1 MALDLFNATVKH
13 FGKGT
18 DPLEP
23 GPGQDVP
30 VRITLTP
37 GDPGQLEIEVL
48 DLEHHTVS
56 QKTWTL
62 GKEVPTTITTPEVFT
77 VVAPGDMASILG
89 FSPSGT
95 GVTLAEVRI
104 EIRPHPIGGAH
115 SNEAPFAAFIF
126 CWDIDAST
134 LQDFK
139 TTNDVTITSTTA
151 FQARVC
157 AGIAFQHPPAAGLG
171 LSNVL
176 VRFDVESL
184 GIGSGWIP
192 LGGFDLVQL
201 EFPPLGLP
209 DEFYIP
215 PLLFWLREIGLKM
228 PDGIE
233 LPDLDWDFDFPDE
246 FDLPLGV
253 RFRETHLRIYRQD
266 GNYRIDAMAR
276 ELVLSWGEFEFEPED
291 VELHF
296 RSNGDTYLFYAQVFH
311 AQYPSDGDDRGE
323 VGLSLPF
330 GVLGGSLRCARVRVG
345 VFGHNNGGSKYR
357 FCFDTLVEIGG
368 LKITSSLAGSD
379 GVFYEADLRLLLRD
393 GVLMTAVPTKVPT
406 LLFEGLEGEEVFKDY
421 ANQIPAHSFAENLR
435 EPAEPGAPNEYG
447 LSFLDGDFRPGERLF
462 VAWSQ
467 KGNQLLEA
475 LAHDLL
481 GRPPAGVIPSDAQEI
496 WVALELLFPT
506 GTTGERELQARLD
519 WQKAPEDT
527 AATLPSLAPLGAVEA
542 DTPAPAN
549 APDDPVC
556 IKPGELGD
564 GIALPQNGKIDKDD
578 KVPPG
583 AHILDL
589 PGVRVRLARAETQT
603 ILLRSDAERGD
614 SIAYLLQWFDG
625 SLPDVANDTLVAE
638 VGVDFSLTP
647 DRAPRQ
653 VQESGGETPGDFL
666 NVKLG
671 YERGAQNARS
681 EAIQVL
687 KLRRGAAPDFLQVYR
702 TDAPRLSR
710 LLPVSRPPVQ
720 QDACPERE
728 LNASDVAS
736 VLLPE
741 DVFSGFSLRDAS
753 SWRLLVSSTLVSSIL
768 KMFGQDDADKG
779 RRVSVEITE
788 ICLPEKALDYLLV
801 KTRIKINLFGGKP
814 GGTPEIEGDVA
825 FRFDLKTLALSV
837 EDGAGFALLKPAHEG
852 LPSWAQAL
860 NPENKPDD
868 YIHSDPLDIAG
879 LQMFGIAKSDPKA
892 TGDQKIRLLTLEI
905 EAGRFL
911 LMAPEGTD
919 LLLRYDELGEEGLTF
934 LISTFELG
942 PAGLNLS
949 AELLATKLKVPGLKR
964 PFALNTAS
972 LSIRN
977 SDVER
982 IEIGGSGQLPDLL
995 NEAPV
1000 EILVVLEQNPRTKR
1014 IFLSDFECTLGDG
1027 NAPIFSKG
1035 TRCKFEITRLSIG
1048 KDDANGTRPLAWF
1061 FLVSGALQFTPDRA
1075 EFSGEL
1081 LEDFSSIRLEFENAP
1096 LGDEFFEHVELIVT
1110 LREPKRFKVFYLF
1123 EMEVRSIGFHPK
1135 FTGFKEDGP
1144 AIIIGGQCAFADL
1157 GDVLAVEIDFHRCYL
1172 GFPAE
1177 GEILPQVHFKG
1188 LRVEI
1193 ATGGFKIAG
1202 RVDTYD
1208 ATDIKGFAGEGTI
1221 VIPGLPEL
1229 SAAFAFVKL
1238 RTGDGSFK
1246 RAWFI
1251 AIEAARISIQIGS
1264 LPLYLRQVGLGFG
1277 YRYTSVI
1284 IKRFEEEEELGPLIA
1299 LMLKEISR
1307 HQSLARIDTWAP
1319 DPERAGEQGRWSI
1332 GMEAVFSMAS
1342 ANSTPT
1348 TYDAAEERKL
1358 QTVVAQLLV
1367 FIRSDLTFLA
1377 AAKVWLPISTDDFFE
1392 NREGMRNRPL
1402 ALGFMIYSAP
1412 KSRLLI
1418 HAAKGKNPYLGP
1430 KDQPVPETV
1439 KKILDNSHFEA
1450 TFLSEPG
1457 LVHAELG
1464 WPDRLFFRFEIGSL
1478 KLECR
1483 GGILFR
1489 ATRDILVQG
1498 IYFSAHGSTNLGGG
1512 LSVGI
1517 VGVQIS
1523 AKITVSLA
1531 MRLMIGISLSRP
1543 LQSNIYAVVGLD
1555 VAVDFQIYAWFR
1567 LNLRFCKIEIDLH
1580 FPLRLQIIV
1589 ALELGWA
1596 GGTDLGFRG
1605 RATVMISVFGRGLT
1619 VRVAVGVGE
1628 SGVNRARAA
1637 LEPYMRSFL
1646 EPGAIPP
1653 IPGLTSERAALTSE
1667 ALAEVE
1673 AARSASITSPAA
1685 LERKAAPSEVF
1696 APAVLETVADAFALA
1711 LVKGPKTEDA
1721 KRLWIGWVMPNVQ
1734 ESNWFF
1740 YPVPTADRQGY
1751 ATLIVPGVA
1760 DVRVFRSS
1768 LSGSTVHWTEVGL
1781 TGGNHV
1787 IEFVFDKGND
1797 LEPKSDDGQPLAK
1810 INLITI
1816 LAGCYEPMHD
1826 ENIGT
1831 GEEPFPLNWERS
1843 PFALRNVRMNRPE
1856 VKRDDRLLDPNNPA
1870 QSPKRQL
1877 DPDHPYDKALMRAT
1891 DRDSIEHKGD
1901 AFSEEEKARPSDITL
1916 ARRQLR
1922 DQALGNQSFLL
1933 RSFADDAQF
1942 LAANTPLV
1950 GDVPQDVKL
1959 APGERPTLAH
1969 MGLVVAVVAETCPDW
1984 LRTYPGTD
1992 NLARATLDFTD
2003 AHKGEEGDVHFS
2015 GGIKPVIDF
2024 DAADFETNPPTL
2036 DNLLVRVD
2044 SETLNIGWDLVWG
2057 PQGIPRGEWEL
2068 DGKDGKDAPPPDP
2081 EDFLWGY
2088 RVELFVEGIK
2098 EAVDVTTAGPG
2109 DLLVPPEEAGDQRA
2123 AAGGADHRSMIRLK
2137 LRYQFNKALNELGLG
2152 RELSVQ
2158 RSFTA
2163 LITPIAQD
2171 GTRGKTWTATASQ
2184 VPSATPMPAD
2194 DAALKLKFDAHA
2206 AEDGKLPPMRGTLEW
2221 RELVPPTRPDVAT
2234 TQRWQLI
2241 LRPLPRLPLGAYPLE
2256 ATDTSDAGIAG
2267 VAGLSP
2273 QNGDIIVALK
2283 AMNQLEDGGFA
2294 ERRTT
2299 DKPSAEGDGV
2309 REPMLQRWLLPLNGV
2324 DLDEI
2329 AEAVLDYRGRVVPP
2343 GSALRELAQGF
2354 FNQVPATEADGAGW
2368 RVFLRAMADAPLKP
2382 DEMGDPEANLVPG
2395 PASAMVRVRFLLEGQ
2410 ASLEEST
2417 ETSGATPLDHLE
2429 WVSETPPH
2437 PGQVPGVETVQGR
2450 IHNAAIVDEGG
2461 ELKLKFLPQP
2471 GRDRGVTISWSAV
2484 SENFALEQ
2492 VAAYELYEAPMD
2504 ALVNFSRAA
2513 TADGKPVPGF
2523 GPRWQ
2528 KLREIR
2534 PADREIAQR
2543 AVTSFVQ
2550 PEIWDSTPP
2559 SARQTVEW
2567 MVRKD
2572 IPPEDMP
2579 QSRPGWYSWAESE
2592 LLWPDWFQDAESTL
2606 VAVGLKSS
2614 DSPFFEAVSKAKAPG
2629 DLTWEEILAILA
2641 ARRDL
2646 GEYYAKRRVHPW
2658 LLMVIGTLAARGAP
2672 KSLGG
2677 TDVEASYEVEIS
2689 PGKLFLEPE
2698 GGKPDPV
2705 KWVENDLAQLDPLG
2719 WGALSQLGLAATIA
2733 LRDPLTGVYWS
2744 QAELRAELS
2753 ETLDDLQV
2761 YIQRYNELVPED
2773 LESRHAMSLDARHVA
2788 LDLPLQT
2795 NWAIRAEPGM
2805 ASLSDNRTLAMLQL
2819 ALRPVPEHLE
2829 KIPPYS
2835 YTPAQRAKYGESLPE
2850 LPKAPGPIFYEVLRV
2865 ELDKEERE
2873 PAGQV
2878 WFRVDVEVIYPE
2890 REGMPRTVFGP
2901 ADNPIDVKKITPGGE
2916 LLLVRWQYVPSF
2928 DALSQ
2933 QHYVTERL
2941 QAALENGDV
2950 LPINE
2955 VNDQPLPQILSGGGV
2970 LAETPFGRF
2979 DNLESWAD
2987 HVFGFV
2993 FDDSDQSQ
3001 PKWTRAARPPEDSR
3015 FGRFIGHLI
3024 RAFTFVNESVEEGQ
3038 QAEAENHAREEMTA
3052 KIYADEK
3059 LLEKYMLWAERFF
3072 AAAPIVER
3080 TDPFKNEQMLA
3091 VSGGILTEPDRLTA
3105 VAPKRIDPARL
3116 APGGEGLYSYTHPVK
3131 EDWASQRAYA
3141 VRLVP
3146 RWWDLRYP
3154 NTAVPQPDFTP
3165 IWDGDKENLPTPEKL
3180 GHSRSVITIPRRR
3193 KVEPVKL
3200 IGLRNVFSDEGR
3212 EFTEISLSDHVE
3224 AHLSRANVA
3233 LARKLEFQ
3241 DIMRRFSMEFRHV
3254 DWLVRLARF
3263 VGGSLKER
3271 PEPSFAQAEVIEGEW
3286 TKIAPEAS
3294 FEEST
3299 SDYLSAAPIARFGG
3313 QRLLTP
3319 TEPFYFRQQAEFV
3332 ARAKSVKSSTTR
3344 VRLPVAAA
3352 LPPRPQNGKVDSHEP
3367 IAWAEVP
3374 GGELDALDG
3383 LEKAILDAI
3392 GDATLKERICGYL
3405 RPWAYRPNTRFP
3417 RLFEAL
3423 PAASLGTY
3431 FKSEADQ
3438 QAYGKLPDFEAR
3450 LEIVSETRVNGAS
3463 AVRNTIAVIDA
3474 SRAPEG
3480 AASHPFLLR
3489 RVSSRYEFGE
3499 LRVPEKQ
3506 DWFDGLTL
3514 SLVIAPRMT
3523 GPATAEITPDLSRA
3537 DEPSASRPQ
3546 ELVDSG
3552 SSEQLLGPNQMP
3564 VTGPLAQLLPLWQ
3577 RLAVIEESGKIMIRL
3592 CAPLKGPRWLC
3603 RAQMSREIDLAPLS
3617 GPDLKL
3623 GIRTLLDVERRR
3635 ALAMVGVTE
3644 AGEGLTTAGLLR
3656 DIEDTNAAL
3665 LSDILPAADLDAIK
3679 GVVVNLLRIGQAI
3692 YRLRD
3697 RVWDVVTGS
3706 DDLAEGD
3713 RLLLSARRGPK
3724 DPETETLFDD
3734 YAKLAAKCGVEA
3746 ATTREPR
3753 WVLMMKISEISREI
3767 AEAGYLPSDSKET
3780 LTIMAHHGNLAPV
3793 EWDIHDASDGGDAA

>member
-18 DPLEP
+18 DPLDP
-23 GPGQDVP
+23 GPGRDVP

-48 DLEHHTVS
+48 DLELHTVS

-62 GKEVPTTITTPEVFT
+62 GKEVPTKITTPEVFT
-77 VVAPGDMASILG
+77 VVTPGDMASLLG
-89 FSPSGT
+89 FAPGGT

-115 SNEAPFAAFIF
+115 STEAPFAAVIF

-134 LQDFK
+134 SKDFK
-139 TTNDVTITSTTA
+139 TTNDVTITSATA

-157 AGIAFQHPPAAGLG
+157 AGIAFQHPPGAGLG

-176 VRFDVESL
+176 VSFDIESL

-192 LGGFDLVQL
+192 LSGFDLVQL

-215 PLLFWLREIGLKM
+215 PLLCWLREIGLKM

-253 RFRETHLRIYRQD
+253 RFRETHLRIYRQGD
-266 GNYRIDAMAR
+266 KYRIDAIAR
-276 ELVLSWGEFEFEPED
+276 ELVLSWGEFEFEAED
-291 VELHF
+291 VELYF
-296 RSNGDTYLFYAQVFH
+296 RSDGDTYLFYAQVFH
-311 AQYPSDGDDRGE
+311 AQYPPDGDDRGE

-368 LKITSSLAGSD
+368 LKLTSSLAGSD

-393 GVLMTAVPTKVPT
+393 GVLMTAVPTTVPT

-421 ANQIPAHSFAENLR
+421 AKQIPAHSFAENLR
-435 EPAEPGAPNEYG
+435 DPPKPGAPNEYG
-447 LSFLDGDFRPGERLF
+447 LSFLDGDFRSGERLY

-475 LAHDLL
+475 LAHELL
-481 GRPPAGVIPSDAQEI
+481 GRPPAGAIPSDAEEI

-519 WQKAPEDT
+519 WQEAPEGT
-527 AATLPSLAPLGAVEA
+527 AATLPTLAPLGAVEA
-542 DTPAPAN
+542 DMPAPAD

-556 IKPGELGD
+556 IETGELGD
-564 GIALPQNGKIDKDD
+564 GIALPQGGKIDKDD

-583 AHILDL
+583 AHLLDL

-614 SIAYLLQWFDG
+614 SVAYVLQWFDG

-671 YERGAQNARS
+671 YERGAQDARS

-710 LLPVSRPPVQ
+710 LLPASRPPVQ
-720 QDACPERE
+720 QDACPERK
-728 LNASDVAS
+728 LNASDVAP

-741 DVFSGFSLRDAS
+741 DIFSGFSLRDAS
-753 SWRLLVSSTLVSSIL
+753 SWRLLVSSKLISSIL
-768 KMFGQDDADKG
+768 KMFGQDDADKE

-788 ICLPEKALDYLLV
+788 ICLPKEALDYLLV
-801 KTRIKINLFGGKP
+801 KTRIEINLFGGKAD
-814 GGTPEIEGDVA
+814 GTPEIEGDVA
-825 FRFDLKTLALSV
+825 FRFDLRTLALSV
-837 EDGAGFALLKPAHEG
+837 EDGAGFALLKPARKG
-852 LPSWAQAL
+852 LPGWAKVL

-868 YIHSDPLDIAG
+868 YIHSDALDIAG
-879 LQMFGIAKSDPKA
+879 LQMFGIAKSDPEA

-905 EAGRFL
+905 EDGRFL
-911 LMAPEGTD
+911 LKAPEGTD
-919 LLLRYDELGEEGLTF
+919 LLLRYDELGEEGLSF
-934 LISTFELG
+934 LVSSFELG

-972 LSIRN
+972 VSIRN

-982 IEIGGSGQLPDLL
+982 IEISGSGQLPDLL

-1000 EILVVLEQNPRTKR
+1000 EILVVLEQNPRTRR
-1014 IFLSDFECTLGDG
+1014 IFLADFECTLGDG
-1027 NAPIFSKG
+1027 NTPIFSKG

-1061 FLVSGALQFTPDRA
+1061 FLASGALQFTPEGA

-1096 LGDEFFEHVELIVT
+1096 LGDEFFEHIELIVT

-1135 FTGFKEDGP
+1135 FTGFREDGP
-1144 AIIIGGQCAFADL
+1144 AIIIGGQCALADL

-1208 ATDIKGFAGEGTI
+1208 ETDIKGFAGEGTI

-1319 DPERAGEQGRWSI
+1319 DPERAGDQGRWSI

-1348 TYDAAEERKL
+1348 TYNAAEERKL

-1392 NREGMRNRPL
+1392 NREGMRERPL

-1464 WPDRLFFRFEIGSL
+1464 WPDRLFFRFQIGSL

-1498 IYFSAHGSTNLGGG
+1498 IYFSAHGSTDLGGG

-1523 AKITVSLA
+1523 ATITVSLA

-1543 LQSNIYAVVGLD
+1543 LRSNIYAVVGLD

-1605 RATVMISVFGRGLT
+1605 RATVMISVFGRSLT

-1667 ALAEVE
+1667 ALADVE
-1673 AARSASITSPAA
+1673 AARGARITSPAA
-1685 LERKAAPSEVF
+1685 LERKAAPSEFF
-1696 APAVLETVADAFALA
+1696 APVVHETVADAFALA

-1734 ESNWFF
+1734 QSNWFF
-1740 YPVPTADRQGY
+1740 YPVPKANRQGY
-1751 ATLIVPGVA
+1751 ATLTVPEVL
-1760 DVRVFRSS
+1760 DVQVFRPSIS
-1768 LSGSTVHWTEVGL
+1768 DSTVHWTEVGP

-1787 IEFVFDKGND
+1787 IEFVFDKGKD
-1797 LEPKSDDGQPLAK
+1797 LVPKSDDGRPSEA
-1810 INLITI
+1810 INLITL
-1816 LAGCYEPMHD
+1816 LAGCYAPEHD

-1831 GEEPFPLNWERS
+1831 GEKPFPLNWEGS
-1843 PFALRNVRMNRPE
+1843 PFALRNVRMERPE
-1856 VKRDDRLLDPNNPA
+1856 VKRDDRLLDPDNPA

-1877 DPDHPYDKALMRAT
+1877 DPNHPYDQALMRAT
-1891 DRDSIEHKGD
+1891 DRDSIEQKGD
-1901 AFSEEEKARPSDITL
+1901 AFPEEKEAPPSNVEL
-1916 ARRQLR
+1916 ARVQLL

-1984 LRTYPGTD
+1984 LRTHPGTD
-1992 NLARATLDFTD
+1992 TRLDFTD
-2003 AHKGEEGDVHFS
+2003 AHNGAKGDVHFS
-2015 GGIKPVIDF
+2015 GCINPVIDF

-2036 DNLLVRVD
+2036 DNLLARVD

-2057 PQGIPRGEWEL
+2057 PKGTPAGEWRL
-2068 DGKDGKDAPPPDP
+2068 DGPEAEPDP

-2098 EAVDVTTAGPG
+2098 EAVDVTTVGPG
-2109 DLLVPPEEAGDQRA
+2109 DLLVPPEEESGRPV
-2123 AAGGADHRSMIRLK
+2123 RLK
-2137 LRYQFNKALNELGLG
+2137 LRYQFNKPLKELGLP

-2171 GTRGKTWTATASQ
+2171 GTRGKTWTATATQ

-2194 DAALKLKFDAHA
+2194 DAALKLKFDADA
-2206 AEDGKLPPMRGTLEW
+2206 AEDGNLPPMRGTLEW

-2234 TQRWQLI
+2234 TRSWQLI

-2267 VAGLSP
+2267 VAGLAP
-2273 QNGDIIVALK
+2273 QDGDIIVALK
-2283 AMNQLEDGGFA
+2283 AMSQLEVNKLA
-2294 ERRTT
+2294 ERRTA

-2324 DLDEI
+2324 NLDNI
-2329 AEAVLDYRGRVVPP
+2329 AEAVLDYRGRFVLP
-2343 GSALRELAQGF
+2343 GSALRVLAQSF
-2354 FNQVPATEADGAGW
+2354 FNQVPATEANGAAW

-2382 DEMGDPEANLVPG
+2382 VESDPEANLAPG
-2395 PASAMVRVRFLLEGQ
+2395 PASAMVRVRLLLERQ
-2410 ASLEEST
+2410 ASLEEGP

-2429 WVSETPPH
+2429 WISETPPE

-2461 ELKLKFLPQP
+2461 ELKLTFLPQP

-2492 VAAYELYEAPMD
+2492 VAAYELYEAPLD
-2504 ALVNFSRAA
+2504 ALVNFDRAA

-2528 KLREIR
+2528 KIREIR

-2567 MVRKD
+2567 MVRND
-2572 IPPEDMP
+2572 IATEDT
-2579 QSRPGWYSWAESE
+2579 QNRPGWYSWAESE
-2592 LLWPDWFQDAESTL
+2592 LLWPDWFQNAESTL
-2606 VAVGLKSS
+2606 VAEGLKSS
-2614 DSPFFEAVSKAKAPG
+2614 NSPFIEAVSKKKAPR
-2629 DLTWEEILAILA
+2629 DLNWEEILAILA

-2646 GEYYAKRRVHPW
+2646 GEYYAKRRLHPW

-2677 TDVEASYEVEIS
+2677 TDLEATYEIEIS
-2689 PGKLFLEPE
+2689 SGKLFLQPE

-2705 KWVENDLAQLDPLG
+2705 KWMENDLPQLDPLG
-2719 WGALSQLGLAATIA
+2719 WGALAQLGLAATIA
-2733 LRDPLTGVYWS
+2733 LRDPVTGVYWS
-2744 QAELRAELS
+2744 QGDLRAELS
-2753 ETLDDLQV
+2753 EALDDLQA
-2761 YIQRYNELVPED
+2761 YILYYNDLVPAD
-2773 LESRHAMSLDARHVA
+2773 PKSRHAMSLDGRHVA

-2795 NWAIRAEPGM
+2795 NWSTRAEPGM
-2805 ASLSDNRTLAMLQL
+2805 ASLSDNRALAMLQL

-2829 KIPPYS
+2829 KLHCR
-2835 YTPAQRAKYGESLPE
+2835 YTEEQKAKYGDSLPA
-2850 LPKAPGPIFYEVLRV
+2850 LPGPGPIFYEVFRI
-2865 ELDKEERE
+2865 ELNLNETE
-2873 PAGQV
+2873 PVGQV
-2878 WFRVDVEVIYPE
+2878 RFGVDVEVIYPE
-2890 REGMPRTVFGP
+2890 REGMPRKVFRHE
-2901 ADNPIDVKKITPGGE
+2901 DNPIDIKTITPGGE
-2916 LLLVRWQYVPSF
+2916 LLFVRWQYVPRL
-2928 DALSQ
+2928 DT
-2933 QHYVTERL
+2933 VTEHTLTRRHVIERL
-2941 QAALENGDV
+2941 DVGLQNGDV
-2950 LPINE
+2950 VPVDE
-2955 VNDQPLPQILSGGGV
+2955 VNDRPLPQILSGGGK

-2979 DNLESWAD
+2979 ENLESWVD
-2987 HVFGFV
+2987 HAFSYV
-2993 FDDSDQSQ
+2993 FDDREESDLQ
-3001 PKWTRAARPPEDSR
+3001 WIRAARPPENSR
-3015 FGRFIGHLI
+3015 FGRFIGHLA
-3024 RAFTFVNESVEEGQ
+3024 RAFAVVNVSVEDGQ
-3038 QAEAENHAREEMTA
+3038 QAEAEARARVEATD
-3052 KIYADEK
+3052 KIYEDYEDDD
-3059 LLEKYMLWAERFF
+3059 LLEKYMVWAERFF
-3072 AAAPIVER
+3072 AAAPIAER
-3080 TDPFKNEQMLA
+3080 TDPFKNEEA
-3091 VSGGILTEPDRLTA
+3091 PTVSGEILTLPDRLTA
-3105 VAPKRIDPARL
+3105 TAPKRIDPARV

-3154 NTAVPQPDFTP
+3154 NTTVPQPDFTP
-3165 IWDGDKENLPTPEKL
+3165 TWDGDEDNLPTPKEL
-3180 GHSRSVITIPRRR
+3180 GQSRSVTTIPRRR

-3200 IGLRNVFSDEGR
+3200 IGVRNVFSDEGR

-3224 AHLSRANVA
+3224 AQLSRANVA

-3254 DWLVRLARF
+3254 DWLVRLDSF
-3263 VGGSLKER
+3263 VGGSLKEK
-3271 PEPSFAQAEVIEGEW
+3271 PDPSFAQAEVIEGEW
-3286 TKIAPEAS
+3286 TKVAPEAS
-3294 FEEST
+3294 FEQST
-3299 SDYLSAAPIARFGG
+3299 RDYLSATPIARFGG

-3319 TEPFYFRQQAEFV
+3319 TEPFYLRQQAEFV
-3332 ARAKSVKSSTTR
+3332 ARAKSVMSSITSL
-3344 VRLPVAAA
+3344 RLPVAAA
-3352 LPPRPQNGKVDSHEP
+3352 LPPRPQNGRVDSHEP

-3383 LEKAILDAI
+3383 IEKTILDAI
-3392 GDATLKERICGYL
+3392 ADATFKERIRGYL

-3423 PAASLGTY
+3423 PQDALGTY
-3431 FKSEADQ
+3431 FKSEVDRR
-3438 QAYGKLPDFEAR
+3438 AYGKLPDLDAR
-3450 LEIVSETRVNGAS
+3450 LEVVGVTQLNGAS
-3463 AVRNTIAVIDA
+3463 AVRNTIAMIDA
-3474 SRAPEG
+3474 SRAPES

-3489 RVSSRYEFGE
+3489 RVSSRYEFSE
-3499 LRVPEKQ
+3499 LCVPEKQ
-3506 DWFDGLTL
+3506 DWYDGLTL
-3514 SLVIAPRMT
+3514 SLVIAPKMA
-3523 GPATAEITPDLSRA
+3523 GPATAEISPDLSRA
-3537 DEPSASRPQ
+3537 VEPAASRPE
-3546 ELVDSG
+3546 ELIGSG
-3552 SSEQLLGPNQMP
+3552 SGEQLLGQNQMP

-3577 RLAVIEESGKIMIRL
+3577 RLSVVEESGKLMLRL

-3603 RAQMSREIDLAPLS
+3603 RAHMSREIDLAPLS
-3617 GPDLKL
+3617 SPDLKL
-3623 GIRTLLDVERRR
+3623 GTRALIDVERRR
-3635 ALAMVGVTE
+3635 AIAMVGVTE

-3656 DIEDTNAAL
+3656 EIEDADAVL
-3665 LSDILPAADLDAIK
+3665 LSDLLPVADLDAIK
-3679 GVVVNLLRIGQAI
+3679 AVVVQLLGIGQVA

-3697 RVWDVVTGS
+3697 RAWELVTGS
-3706 DDLAEGD
+3706 DDLAEAD
-3713 RLLLSARRGPK
+3713 RILLSARRRGAT
-3724 DPETETLFDD
+3724 DPQTLFDD
-3734 YAKLAAKCGVEA
+3734 FARLAAKIGVEA
-3746 ATTREPR
+3746 GTPREPR
-3753 WVLMMKISEISREI
+3753 WGPLMKISEVSREI

-3780 LTIMAHHGNLAPV
+3780 LTIMAHHGNLAPA
-3793 EWDIHDASDGGDAA
+3793 EWDIHDASDRGDTA

>member
-1 MALDLFNATVKH
+1 MAHDLFNATVKH

-23 GPGQDVP
+23 GAGLDVP
-30 VRITLTP
+30 VRITLTV

-48 DLEHHTVS
+48 DLEHQTAS
-56 QKTWTL
+56 QKIWTL
-62 GKEVPTTITTPEVFT
+62 GKKVPTEITIPEVFT
-77 VVAPGDMASILG
+77 VVTPDGMDSLLGFAPG
-89 FSPSGT
+89 GT
-95 GVTLAEVRI
+95 GVTLGEVRI
-104 EIRPHPIGGAH
+104 EVRPHPIGGTH
-115 SNEAPFAAFIF
+115 SNEAPFAAVIF

-134 LQDFK
+134 SKDFK
-139 TTNDVTITSTTA
+139 TTNDVTITSATA

-157 AGIAFQHPPAAGLG
+157 AGIAFQHPPGAGLG

-192 LGGFDLVQL
+192 LSGFDLVQP

-215 PLLFWLREIGLKM
+215 ALLCWLREIGLKM
-228 PDGIE
+228 PDRIE

-246 FDLPLGV
+246 FDLPLGI
-253 RFRETHLRIYRQD
+253 RFRETHLRVYRQD
-266 GNYRIDAMAR
+266 GKYRIDAKAR
-276 ELVLSWGEFEFEPED
+276 ELVLSWGEFEFDPED

-296 RSNGDTYLFYAQVFH
+296 RSDGDTYAFYAQFFH
-311 AQYPSDGDDRGE
+311 AQYPAEGDDNGE

-330 GVLGGSLRCARVRVG
+330 GVLGGRLRCARVRVG
-345 VFGHNNGGSKYR
+345 VYGHENGGGKYR

-368 LKITSSLAGSD
+368 LKITSRLAGND
-379 GVFYEADLRLLLRD
+379 GVLYEADLRLLLRD
-393 GVLMTAVPTKVPT
+393 GVLMTAVPMRDPT

-421 ANQIPAHSFAENLR
+421 AKKIPAHSFAENLR
-435 EPAEPGAPNEYG
+435 EPPKSGAPNEYG
-447 LSFLDGDFRPGERLF
+447 LSFLDGDFRPGERLY

-467 KGNQLLEA
+467 KGNQVLEA

-481 GRPPAGVIPSDAQEI
+481 GRPPAGAILSDAEEI

-506 GTTGERELQARLD
+506 GETGEREVQARLD
-519 WQKAPEDT
+519 WQKGPEGT
-527 AATLPSLAPLGAVEA
+527 VATLPSLAALGALQA
-542 DTPAPAN
+542 DTPVLADAF
-549 APDDPVC
+549 DDTIC
-556 IKPGELGD
+556 IEPGELRD
-564 GIALPQNGKIDKDD
+564 GIALPQGGKIDKDD
-578 KVPPG
+578 KIPPG
-583 AHILDL
+583 AHLLDL
-589 PGVRVRLARAETQT
+589 PGVRVRFARAETQT

-614 SIAYLLQWFDG
+614 SVAYLLQWFDG
-625 SLPDVANDTLVAE
+625 SLPDVASDTLVAE
-638 VGVDFSLTP
+638 VSVDFSLTP
-647 DRAPRQ
+647 NGAPRQ
-653 VQESGGETPGDFL
+653 VQESGGEASGDFL

-710 LLPVSRPPVQ
+710 LLPASRPPVQ

-728 LNASDVAS
+728 LNGSDVAP

-741 DVFSGFSLRDAS
+741 DIFSGFSLRDAS

-801 KTRIKINLFGGKP
+801 KTRIEINLFGGKAD
-814 GGTPEIEGDVA
+814 GTPEIEGDVA
-825 FRFDLKTLALSV
+825 FRFDLRTLALSV
-837 EDGAGFALLKPAHEG
+837 EDGAGFALLKPARKG
-852 LPSWAQAL
+852 LPGWAKVL
-860 NPENKPDD
+860 NPEDKPDD
-868 YIHSDPLDIAG
+868 YIHSDALDIAG

-892 TGDQKIRLLTLEI
+892 TGDQEIRLLTLEI
-905 EAGRFL
+905 EDGRFL
-911 LMAPEGTD
+911 LKAPEGTD
-919 LLLRYDELGEEGLTF
+919 LLLRYDELGEEGLSF

-982 IEIGGSGQLPDLL
+982 IEISGSGQLPDLL

-1000 EILVVLEQNPRTKR
+1000 EILVVLEQNPRTGR
-1014 IFLSDFECTLGDG
+1014 IFLADFECTLGDG
-1027 NAPIFSKG
+1027 NSPIFSKG

-1061 FLVSGALQFTPDRA
+1061 FLASGALQFTPEGA

-1096 LGDEFFEHVELIVT
+1096 LGDEFFEHLELIVT

-1135 FTGFKEDGP
+1135 FTGFREDGP
-1144 AIIIGGQCAFADL
+1144 AIIIGGQCALADL

-1208 ATDIKGFAGEGTI
+1208 ETDIKGFAGEGTI

-1596 GGTDLGFRG
+1596 GGADLGFRG

-1667 ALAEVE
+1667 ALADVE
-1673 AARSASITSPAA
+1673 AARGASITSPAA

-1696 APAVLETVADAFALA
+1696 VPAVLETVADAFALA

-1734 ESNWFF
+1734 DGNLYF
-1740 YPVPTADRQGY
+1740 YPVPTANRQGY
-1751 ATLIVPGVA
+1751 ATLTVPEVPN
-1760 DVRVFRSS
+1760 VRVFRPSI
-1768 LSGSTVHWTEVGL
+1768 SGSMVHWIEEGV
-1781 TGGNHV
+1781 TGGNYV
-1787 IEFVFDKGND
+1787 IKFVFDKGED
-1797 LEPKSDDGQPLAK
+1797 LKPKSDDGQPSES
-1810 INLITI
+1810 INLITM
-1816 LAGCYEPMHD
+1816 LAGCYVPEHD

-1843 PFALRNVRMNRPE
+1843 PFALRNVRMARPE

-1877 DPDHPYDKALMRAT
+1877 DPDHPFDKALMRAT
-1891 DRDSIEHKGD
+1891 DRDSVERKGD
-1901 AFSEEEKARPSDITL
+1901 AFPEEDKERPSNIEL
-1916 ARRQLR
+1916 AREQLR

-1942 LAANTPLV
+1942 LAANTPLE

-1992 NLARATLDFTD
+1992 TRLDFTD
-2003 AHKGEEGDVHFS
+2003 AHKGAKGDVQFS
-2015 GGIKPVIDF
+2015 GGINPVIDF

-2036 DNLLVRVD
+2036 DNLLARVD

-2057 PQGIPRGEWEL
+2057 PKGTPAGEWRL
-2068 DGKDGKDAPPPDP
+2068 DGPEAEPDP

-2098 EAVDVTTAGPG
+2098 EAVDITTVGPG
-2109 DLLVPPEEAGDQRA
+2109 DLLVPGEEELGRPV
-2123 AAGGADHRSMIRLK
+2123 RLK
-2137 LRYQFNKALNELGLG
+2137 LRYQFNKPLEELGLR

-2171 GTRGKTWTATASQ
+2171 GTRGKTWTATATQ

-2206 AEDGKLPPMRGTLEW
+2206 AEDGNLPPMRGTLEW
-2221 RELVPPTRPDVAT
+2221 RELVPPTRSDVAT
-2234 TQRWQLI
+2234 TRRWQLI

-2267 VAGLSP
+2267 VAGLAP

-2283 AMNQLEDGGFA
+2283 AMSQLEVNKFA
-2294 ERRTT
+2294 ERRTA

-2324 DLDEI
+2324 NLDNI
-2329 AEAVLDYRGRVVPP
+2329 AEAVLDYRGRFVCQ
-2343 GSALRELAQGF
+2343 GSALRELAQSF
-2354 FNQVPATEADGAGW
+2354 FNQVPATEANGAGW
-2368 RVFLRAMADAPLKP
+2368 RVFLRAMADAPLEP
-2382 DEMGDPEANLVPG
+2382 VESDPEANLAPG
-2395 PASAMVRVRFLLEGQ
+2395 PASAMVRVRLLLEGQ
-2410 ASLEEST
+2410 ASLEEGP

-2429 WVSETPPH
+2429 WISETPPE

-2461 ELKLKFLPQP
+2461 KLKLKFLPQL

-2484 SENFALEQ
+2484 SENFVLEQ
-2492 VAAYELYEAPMD
+2492 VAAYELYEAPLD
-2504 ALVNFSRAA
+2504 ALVNFDRAA
-2513 TADGKPVPGF
+2513 AADGKPVPGF

-2528 KLREIR
+2528 KIREIR

-2543 AVTSFVQ
+2543 AVSSFVQ

-2567 MVRKD
+2567 MVRND
-2572 IPPEDMP
+2572 IATEDT
-2579 QSRPGWYSWAESE
+2579 QNRPGWYSSAESE
-2592 LLWPDWFQDAESTL
+2592 LLWPDWFQNAECTL
-2606 VAVGLKSS
+2606 VAEGLKSS
-2614 DSPFFEAVSKAKAPG
+2614 NSPFVEAVSKKKAPG
-2629 DLTWEEILAILA
+2629 DLNWEEILAILA

-2646 GEYYAKRRVHPW
+2646 GEYYAKRRLHPW

-2677 TDVEASYEVEIS
+2677 TDLEATYDVEIS
-2689 PGKLFLEPE
+2689 SGKLFLQPE

-2705 KWVENDLAQLDPLG
+2705 KWMENDLPQLDPLG
-2719 WGALSQLGLAATIA
+2719 WGALAQLGLAATIA
-2733 LRDPLTGVYWS
+2733 LRDPVTGVYWS
-2744 QAELRAELS
+2744 QGDLRAELS
-2753 ETLDDLQV
+2753 EALDDLQAYV
-2761 YIQRYNELVPED
+2761 RRHNDLVPAD
-2773 LESRHAMSLDARHVA
+2773 PKSRHAMSLDARHVA

-2795 NWAIRAEPGM
+2795 NWSTRAEPGK
-2805 ASLSDNRTLAMLQL
+2805 ASLSDNRALAMLQL

-2829 KIPPYS
+2829 KKARYR
-2835 YTPAQRAKYGESLPE
+2835 YTEEQRAKYPDRLPE
-2850 LPKAPGPIFYEVLRV
+2850 LPKAPGPIFYEVFRV
-2865 ELDKEERE
+2865 KLDRDETE

-2878 WFRVDVEVIYPE
+2878 WFGVDVEVVYPE
-2890 REGMPRTVFGP
+2890 RDGMPRMVFGP
-2901 ADNPIDVKKITPGGE
+2901 EDSPIDVKTITPGCE
-2916 LLLVRWQYVPSF
+2916 LLLVRWQYVPSL
-2928 DALSQ
+2928 DTST
-2933 QHYVTERL
+2933 QHYVIESLRG
-2941 QAALENGDV
+2941 ALKNGGV
-2950 LPINE
+2950 LAVDE
-2955 VNDQPLPQILSGGGV
+2955 VNDQPLPQILSGGGE
-2970 LAETPFGRF
+2970 LAESPFGRF
-2979 DNLESWAD
+2979 ENLESWAD
-2987 HVFGFV
+2987 YAWGYV
-2993 FDDSDQSQ
+2993 FDDSDESHL
-3001 PKWTRAARPPEDSR
+3001 KWIRPARPPENSR
-3015 FGRFIGHLI
+3015 FGRFIGHLA
-3024 RAFTFVNESVEEGQ
+3024 RAFAVVNVSVEDGQ
-3038 QAEAENHAREEMTA
+3038 QAEAEARARVETTD
-3052 KIYADEK
+3052 KIYEDDD

-3080 TDPFKNEQMLA
+3080 TDPFENEEALT
-3091 VSGGILTEPDRLTA
+3091 VSGEILTRPDRLTA
-3105 VAPKRIDPARL
+3105 TAPKRIDPARL
-3116 APGGEGLYSYTHPVK
+3116 APGGDGLYSYTHPVK

-3154 NTAVPQPDFTP
+3154 NTAVPHPDFTP
-3165 IWDGDKENLPTPEKL
+3165 IWDGDENNLPTPQEL
-3180 GHSRSVITIPRRR
+3180 GLSRSVITIPRRR

-3200 IGLRNVFSDEGR
+3200 IGMRNVFSDDGR

-3224 AHLSRANVA
+3224 AQLSRANVA

-3241 DIMRRFSMEFRHV
+3241 DIMRRFSMEFRHEK
-3254 DWLVRLARF
+3254 WLVRLDSF
-3263 VGGSLKER
+3263 VGGSLKEK
-3271 PEPSFAQAEVIEGEW
+3271 PDPSFARAEVIEGEW
-3286 TKIAPEAS
+3286 TKVAPEAS
-3294 FEEST
+3294 FEQST
-3299 SDYLSAAPIARFGG
+3299 RDYLSATPIARFGG

-3319 TEPFYFRQQAEFV
+3319 TEPYYFRQQVEFV
-3332 ARAKSVKSSTTR
+3332 ARAKSVASSITSL
-3344 VRLPVAAA
+3344 RLPVAAA
-3352 LPPRPQNGKVDSHEP
+3352 VPPRPRNGKVDSHEP
-3367 IAWAEVP
+3367 IAWAELP
-3374 GGELDALDG
+3374 GGELIALDG
-3383 LEKAILDAI
+3383 IENRILDVI
-3392 GDATLKERICGYL
+3392 VDTTLKERICGYL

-3423 PAASLGTY
+3423 PEAALDTY
-3431 FKSEADQ
+3431 FKSEVDR
-3438 QAYGKLPDFEAR
+3438 QAYGKLPDLGAR
-3450 LEIVSETRVNGAS
+3450 LEIVGVTQVNGAS
-3463 AVRNTIAVIDA
+3463 AVRNTIAMIDA
-3474 SRAPEG
+3474 SRAPES
-3480 AASHPFLLR
+3480 AVSHPFLLR
-3489 RVSSRYEFGE
+3489 RVSSRYEFSE

-3506 DWFDGLTL
+3506 DWYDGLTL
-3514 SLVIAPRMT
+3514 SLVVAPKMT
-3523 GPATAEITPDLSRA
+3523 GPATAEIAPDLSRA
-3537 DEPSASRPQ
+3537 DEPAASRPE
-3546 ELVDSG
+3546 ELIDSG
-3552 SSEQLLGPNQMP
+3552 SGEQLLGQNQMP
-3564 VTGPLAQLLPLWQ
+3564 VSGPLAQLLPLWQ
-3577 RLAVIEESGKIMIRL
+3577 RLSVVEDSGTLMLRL

-3603 RAQMSREIDLAPLS
+3603 RAHISRDIELAPLS
-3617 GPDLKL
+3617 GPDLRL
-3623 GIRTLLDVERRR
+3623 GIRALIDVERRR
-3635 ALAMVGVTE
+3635 AIAMVGVTE
-3644 AGEGLTTAGLLR
+3644 PGEGLTTAGLLR
-3656 DIEDTNAAL
+3656 DIEDTDAAL
-3665 LSDILPAADLDAIK
+3665 LSDLLPVADLGAIK
-3679 GVVVNLLRIGQAI
+3679 GVVVQLLGIGQVA

-3697 RVWDVVTGS
+3697 HAWELVTAS

-3724 DPETETLFDD
+3724 DPEILFDD
-3734 YAKLAAKCGVEA
+3734 FAKLAAKIGVEA
-3746 ATTREPR
+3746 GTTREPR
-3753 WVLMMKISEISREI
+3753 WNLLMKISEISREI

-3793 EWDIHDASDGGDAA
+3793 EWDIHDASDGGDRHDH